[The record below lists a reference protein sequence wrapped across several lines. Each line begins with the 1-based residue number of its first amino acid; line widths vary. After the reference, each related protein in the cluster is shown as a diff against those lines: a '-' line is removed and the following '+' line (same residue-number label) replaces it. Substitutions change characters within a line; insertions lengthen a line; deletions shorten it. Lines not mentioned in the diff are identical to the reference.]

1 MSLEVGCPDP
11 VELLKFG
18 PVASITIGA
27 TQSRM
32 RPARA
37 LVDTGA
43 QSSFIHEQLSEDLG
57 LLRVDRRDVSD
68 VEKTHTY
75 EVVEAHIV
83 CGDLNIPS
91 PRQFVAYPI
100 NQRMI
105 GDRFNVILGR
115 DILANLDLYYRGLTG
130 GVSLR
135 RPHIR

>member
-1 MSLEVGCPDP
+1 MSPEVGYPDP

-32 RPARA
+32 RQARA

-43 QSSFIHEQLSEDLG
+43 QSSFIHEQLSDDLG
-57 LLRVDRRDVSD
+57 LLRVDRRDVSNI
-68 VEKTHTY
+68 ERTRTY
-75 EVVEAHIV
+75 EVVEAYIV
-83 CGDLNIPS
+83 CGDLDIPS

-100 NQRMI
+100 NHRMI

-115 DILANLDLYYRGLTG
+115 DILANLDLHYRGLTG
-130 GVSLR
+130 SVSLR